1 MSLVYTIGL
10 ALLDFNNRAKKLSYL
25 ALFKVHLFLTVFQRR
40 LSADKSPQ
48 NPKGQAF
55 RLYLFCR
62 SDAMQLIGNRTLCHS
77 IQSVNWYL

>member
-1 MSLVYTIGL
+1 MTFGRVQHILFFDVSLVYTIGL

-48 NPKGQAF
+48 YPKGQAF

-62 SDAMQLIGNRTLCHS
+62 SVKDSL
-77 IQSVNWYL
+77 